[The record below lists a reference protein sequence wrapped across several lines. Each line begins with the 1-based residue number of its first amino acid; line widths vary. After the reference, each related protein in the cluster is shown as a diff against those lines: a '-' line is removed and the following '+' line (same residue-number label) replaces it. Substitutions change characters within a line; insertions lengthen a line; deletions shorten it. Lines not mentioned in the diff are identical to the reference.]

1 MTAIMFFC
9 QNDAGSC
16 ASPINVVLRKSFTCS
31 WLISEPKGLHWV
43 MTLKTAARETTGT
56 STWRKLILMLPV
68 LVHKYIANVCSSSRF
83 ACHICYIVPDSES
96 RIQNYNNPL
105 IFSAKL
111 ENLIVLTVTVAGLAQ
126 LVECTEK
133 WGYCLCPAN
142 GRPSRSLDDHIIWLS
157 HL

>member
-1 MTAIMFFC
+1 MMMAIMFFC

-31 WLISEPKGLHWV
+31 WLISEPKALHWV

-105 IFSAKL
+105 IFSAKSR
-111 ENLIVLTVTVAGLAQ
+111 EP
-126 LVECTEK
+126 
-133 WGYCLCPAN
+133 YCLNRNC
-142 GRPSRSLDDHIIWLS
+142 GRISSVGRVHWEMRVLPLPCKW
-157 HL
+157 